1 MSCEY
6 QSLRGLRRESTCK
19 LWALGGQERL
29 PGGQSWT
36 RSCREGR
43 IWRRQR
49 GPSRL
54 AVSTGTKHSF
64 MPLPTESGC
73 AVSLFATRGP
83 QCFCSGTAGCSFH
96 PSMKHQAEM
105 EKPLHH
111 VTAHHSSYV
120 PLTPRLEGGQAC
132 PSPAPPSSGNS
143 RKLHSTVKWLPFSG
157 PQFPHW

>member
-1 MSCEY
+1 MNIRACE
-6 QSLRGLRRESTCK
+6 
-19 LWALGGQERL
+19 ALEERAL
-29 PGGQSWT
+29 ANYGHWVVRKGFLEEDGVELDPA
-36 RSCREGR
+36 GR
-43 IWRRQR
+43 VEFGEDR

-73 AVSLFATRGP
+73 AVSLFAARGP

-143 RKLHSTVKWLPFSG
+143 RKLHSTVK
-157 PQFPHW
+157 